1 MHKKLFILM
10 NLDFITLSEM
20 NRAGAQE
27 AKSFLVKGK
36 ADLLKNLT

>member
-1 MHKKLFILM
+1 MRNKLFIFM
-10 NLDFITLSEM
+10 NLDFIIISEM
-20 NRAGAQE
+20 NIAGAQE